1 MNKTRVFLKS
11 KVSLAVII
19 ILLVLSGSTYATE
32 KQLTVTDQADRV
44 VTLEAIPV
52 RIVSLAPGNTE
63 ILYALGL
70 ADNIVGV
77 STYCDYPEA
86 AVDKPKIG
94 GFSEVSIES
103 VVALEP
109 DVVFATGG
117 VQDEVAKQLTQLG
130 LKVIILDAASLDQV
144 LAAIALVGQV
154 TGRGNAARELIEQ
167 LEGRI
172 DQVKAAI
179 ASLAKAKPRKV
190 FYEVWYD
197 PPISVGPGSFIHD
210 LIETAGG
217 INLMAGSSNPY
228 PVASL
233 EEIIDADPDVIIYAH
248 GAMSTAQVA
257 ERDGWRQMEA
267 VRTGRIVSID
277 DENILVRPGPR
288 IVEGLE
294 ALAEAIYPEAFDQ

>member
-1 MNKTRVFLKS
+1 MIV
-11 KVSLAVII
+11 LAF
-19 ILLVLSGSTYATE
+19 STLIYAAE
-32 KQLTVTDQADRV
+32 QGLTVTDQVGRTV
-44 VTLEAIPV
+44 NLETIPV

-70 ADNIVGV
+70 ADHIVGV
-77 STYCDYPEA
+77 SSYCDYPPA
-86 AVDKPKIG
+86 ALGKAKTG

-130 LKVIILDAASLDQV
+130 VKVVVLDACSLADV
-144 LAAIALVGQV
+144 LAAIKLVGVV
-154 TGRGNAARELIEQ
+154 TGRTEAAEKIVLQ
-167 LEGRI
+167 LQERI
-172 DQVKAAI
+172 RTIKAVVQPW
-179 ASLAKAKPRKV
+179 AKDTPRKV

-210 LIETAGG
+210 LIEMAGG
-217 INLMAGSSNPY
+217 INLMADSGNPY
-228 PVASL
+228 PVANL

-267 VRTGRIVSID
+267 VRTGRIVQIE

-288 IVEGLE
+288 IVDGLE
-294 ALAEAIYPEAFDQ
+294 ALAKAIYPEAFTQ